1 MSSDHPVTTGDQ
13 LKAWRKRV
21 ALQHYGHA
29 ARGLSQ
35 AKAAKLLGMG
45 LSGYQYLEAGTNRIT
60 DTMAR
65 LLWFIE
71 TYGPPP
77 VDVFGEG

>member
-1 MSSDHPVTTGDQ
+1 MSSDHPITAADQ

-21 ALQHYGHA
+21 ALKHFGHA

-35 AKAAKLLGMG
+35 AKAAGLLGISR
-45 LSGYQYLEAGTNRIT
+45 SGYEYLEAGQRGIT